1 MCRPL
6 LVSKGS
12 QEGSAHVIHAV
23 YAHSGAL
30 EDATASNEENE
41 VSARKPN

>member
-23 YAHSGAL
+23 HAQSGAL
-30 EDATASNEENE
+30 EDATVSNEENE
-41 VSARKPN
+41 VSSRKPN